1 MIRTLLLSTVNV
13 GARHRKDM
21 AAWDPHEPA
30 AIEGSAVMRHARTR
44 GRRGA
49 YHHHNQPKEEVNEQ
63 RHQA

>member
-30 AIEGSAVMRHARTR
+30 AIEGGAVMRHARTR
-44 GRRGA
+44 GRRA
-49 YHHHNQPKEEVNEQ
+49 
-63 RHQA
+63 A